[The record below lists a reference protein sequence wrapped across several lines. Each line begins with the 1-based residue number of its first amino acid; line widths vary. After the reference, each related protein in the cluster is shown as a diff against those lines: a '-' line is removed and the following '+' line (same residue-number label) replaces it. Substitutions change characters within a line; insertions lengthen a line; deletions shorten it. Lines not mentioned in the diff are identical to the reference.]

1 LFGLPRSGQP
11 VAKATDRPIAVP
23 DLGSKRQKTGL
34 SMPERG
40 LEKGTEEFFN
50 RLASLLGT
58 LVPDL
63 IGTLDRSEARI
74 SYGSLLF
81 MNVS

>member
-1 LFGLPRSGQP
+1 
-11 VAKATDRPIAVP
+11 
-23 DLGSKRQKTGL
+23 
-34 SMPERG
+34 MPERG